1 MEQYLTF
8 LTNKQQ
14 FAIEIGSINK
24 IIDYIEPTKLPE
36 SLDYLVGVIKHNDN
50 ILPIISLS
58 KRLFDVDS
66 QESELKRIVVI
77 NWNDKQIG
85 YEVDEIVG
93 IKNFRQDEIE
103 IANPELG
110 LTKDYIC
117 GYVKNEKEVII
128 ILDNLKVLTG
138 KTEDELLTIE

>member
-8 LTNKQQ
+8 TTNKQQ

-36 SLDYLVGVIKHNDN
+36 TIDYILGVIEYNGK

-66 QESELKRIVVI
+66 RFSELKRLVVI
-77 NWNDKQIG
+77 NWNGKQIG
-85 YEVDEIVG
+85 YEVDEISG
-93 IKNFRQDEIE
+93 IRNFQTDEIE
-103 IANPELG
+103 LANQELG
-110 LTKDYIC
+110 ITKDYIY
-117 GYVKNEKEVII
+117 GYVKDEEDVII
-128 ILDNLKVLTG
+128 VLDNSKVFTG
-138 KTEDELLTIE
+138 KAAEELLAID